1 MRTKMEEK
9 DGKRKTGRMEKSQR
23 REERNSAEGRR
34 AEEEKCSAVIV
45 ETYKKRISS
54 FFPSSTS
61 LHCPHTQQHILC
73 CTLLNVSQS
82 RGQLAVLSRFVLS
95 PLSESTV
102 CVFFFRAQ
110 TADQEADIR
119 RLSTP
124 SECLKKHIS
133 ASDGC
138 QPIQRLGR
146 ADTEVCEHTEVQP
159 NARPE
164 G

>member
-1 MRTKMEEK
+1 MRRTKGKKEAMRIKMEEK

-61 LHCPHTQQHILC
+61 LHCPHTQQHILY

-102 CVFFFRAQ
+102 CVFFSALKQ
-110 TADQEADIR
+110 QIR
-119 RLSTP
+119 RPTLGDYRLPP
-124 SECLKKHIS
+124 S
-133 ASDGC
+133 A
-138 QPIQRLGR
+138 
-146 ADTEVCEHTEVQP
+146 
-159 NARPE
+159 
-164 G
+164 

>member
-1 MRTKMEEK
+1 MRRTKGKKEAMRTKMEEK

-45 ETYKKRISS
+45 ETHKKRISS

-61 LHCPHTQQHILC
+61 LHCPHTQQHILY

-102 CVFFFRAQ
+102 CVFFSALKQ
-110 TADQEADIR
+110 QIR
-119 RLSTP
+119 RPTLGDYRLPP
-124 SECLKKHIS
+124 S
-133 ASDGC
+133 A
-138 QPIQRLGR
+138 
-146 ADTEVCEHTEVQP
+146 
-159 NARPE
+159 
-164 G
+164 

>member
-1 MRTKMEEK
+1 MRRTKGKKEAMRTKMEEK

-102 CVFFFRAQ
+102 CVFFSALKQ
-110 TADQEADIR
+110 QIR
-119 RLSTP
+119 RPTLGDYRLPP
-124 SECLKKHIS
+124 S
-133 ASDGC
+133 A
-138 QPIQRLGR
+138 
-146 ADTEVCEHTEVQP
+146 
-159 NARPE
+159 
-164 G
+164 

>member
-1 MRTKMEEK
+1 
-9 DGKRKTGRMEKSQR
+9 MEKSRR
-23 REERNSAEGRR
+23 REERNRAEWRR

-45 ETYKKRISS
+45 EMYKKHISS
-54 FFPSSTS
+54 VFPSSTS
-61 LHCPHTQQHILC
+61 LHCPHTQQHILY

-82 RGQLAVLSRFVLS
+82 RGQLAFRLISAVRVDSL
-95 PLSESTV
+95 
-102 CVFFFRAQ
+102 CVFFRAQ

-119 RLSTP
+119 RLSTL

-146 ADTEVCEHTEVQP
+146 ADTEVCEYTEVQP

>member
-1 MRTKMEEK
+1 MRIKMEEK

-23 REERNSAEGRR
+23 REERNCAEGRR

-61 LHCPHTQQHILC
+61 LHCPHTQQHILY

-102 CVFFFRAQ
+102 CVFFSALKQ
-110 TADQEADIR
+110 QIR
-119 RLSTP
+119 RPTLGDYRLPP
-124 SECLKKHIS
+124 S
-133 ASDGC
+133 A
-138 QPIQRLGR
+138 
-146 ADTEVCEHTEVQP
+146 
-159 NARPE
+159 
-164 G
+164 